1 MCSSQYWH
9 LSWSRNKRLQI
20 PVVGA
25 GIYEKL
31 AFQPSAVLHAGHDQI
46 REHLAMRLWVA
57 MNLPVILPGYV
68 LSSFGMTQRK
78 FVVSS
83 KQVLS
88 SRIAH
93 FSAERQAGCVG
104 VLRGVDLKLII
115 KSSKSTASERNTRA
129 RLLGALATFA
139 TDVFTL
145 QRLAR

>member
-78 FVVSS
+78 LVVSS

-93 FSAERQAGCVG
+93 FSAERQAACGG
-104 VLRGVDLKLII
+104 VLRGVDQADNKIF
-115 KSSKSTASERNTRA
+115 KKHSKRAQHARAPPRYFRNRCLPFNA
-129 RLLGALATFA
+129 
-139 TDVFTL
+139 
-145 QRLAR
+145 